1 MKKYK
6 MLFAG
11 ESWLTHN
18 MEVKGWDDF
27 SVGGYGTE
35 IGRIHAARDEFAA
48 ITHLPSHLVGEKFPS
63 TMEELKTYD
72 VVILSDVGANT
83 LLLHPLVFTQS
94 VRFPN
99 RLQLLADYVEQG
111 GALGMMG
118 GYMTFQGIGGK
129 GCYHGSPIE
138 KALPVDFLPYD
149 DRQEHPEGIDLK
161 VDPQRHPALKGLPE
175 EWPYLLG
182 YNKAVA
188 KPGAQVAVEYQ
199 GDPILS
205 FYEYGKGRS
214 FAWAS
219 DCAPHWMPPAFCEWE
234 YIHLFWKN
242 MIDWV
247 VQR

>member
-35 IGRIHAARDEFAA
+35 IDRIHAAMDEFAE

-129 GCYHGSPIE
+129 GCFVADNNLEILRE
-138 KALPVDFLPYD
+138 QR
-149 DRQEHPEGIDLK
+149 RQELETHLTAALELAKSCGLTRQDLK
-161 VDPQRHPALKGLPE
+161 QMLDLLSE
-175 EWPYLLG
+175 E
-182 YNKAVA
+182 
-188 KPGAQVAVEYQ
+188 ETT
-199 GDPILS
+199 
-205 FYEYGKGRS
+205 
-214 FAWAS
+214 
-219 DCAPHWMPPAFCEWE
+219 
-234 YIHLFWKN
+234 
-242 MIDWV
+242 
-247 VQR
+247 

>member
-35 IGRIHAARDEFAA
+35 IDRIHAAMDEFAE

-129 GCYHGSPIE
+129 G
-138 KALPVDFLPYD
+138 
-149 DRQEHPEGIDLK
+149 
-161 VDPQRHPALKGLPE
+161 
-175 EWPYLLG
+175 
-182 YNKAVA
+182 
-188 KPGAQVAVEYQ
+188 QVAGGQ
-199 GDPILS
+199 GVDAVSAVGVRLAAVLIIKAGAVDDDIRAVGIRKGADFGGDSHIHFRHIGGDQLVFFAVKPCTQRLTKMAVGTADPN
-205 FYEYGKGRS
+205 FEHCC
-214 FAWAS
+214 F
-219 DCAPHWMPPAFCEWE
+219 PPSGTG
-234 YIHLFWKN
+234 
-242 MIDWV
+242 
-247 VQR
+247 Q

>member
-35 IGRIHAARDEFAA
+35 IDRIHAAMDEFAE

-129 GCYHGSPIE
+129 GCFVAE
-138 KALPVDFLPYD
+138 KNL
-149 DRQEHPEGIDLK
+149 DLIREQK
-161 VDPQRHPALKGLPE
+161 LKELE
-175 EWPYLLG
+175 DHLD
-182 YNKAVA
+182 A
-188 KPGAQVAVEYQ
+188 AVELAAQ
-199 GDPILS
+199 CGVSALELMEMLRILLK
-205 FYEYGKGRS
+205 EEE
-214 FAWAS
+214 
-219 DCAPHWMPPAFCEWE
+219 PH
-234 YIHLFWKN
+234 
-242 MIDWV
+242 V
-247 VQR
+247 

>member
-35 IGRIHAARDEFAA
+35 IDRIHAAMDEFAE

-118 GYMTFQGIGGK
+118 GYMTFQASAARAATTVRPSRRHSRSIF
-129 GCYHGSPIE
+129 SPMTTGRSTR
-138 KALPVDFLPYD
+138 KAL
-149 DRQEHPEGIDLK
+149 I
-161 VDPQRHPALKGLPE
+161 
-175 EWPYLLG
+175 
-182 YNKAVA
+182 
-188 KPGAQVAVEYQ
+188 
-199 GDPILS
+199 
-205 FYEYGKGRS
+205 
-214 FAWAS
+214 
-219 DCAPHWMPPAFCEWE
+219 
-234 YIHLFWKN
+234 
-242 MIDWV
+242 
-247 VQR
+247 

>member
-35 IGRIHAARDEFAA
+35 IDRIHAAMDEFAE

-118 GYMTFQGIGGK
+118 G
-129 GCYHGSPIE
+129 
-138 KALPVDFLPYD
+138 
-149 DRQEHPEGIDLK
+149 
-161 VDPQRHPALKGLPE
+161 
-175 EWPYLLG
+175 
-182 YNKAVA
+182 
-188 KPGAQVAVEYQ
+188 
-199 GDPILS
+199 
-205 FYEYGKGRS
+205 
-214 FAWAS
+214 
-219 DCAPHWMPPAFCEWE
+219 
-234 YIHLFWKN
+234 
-242 MIDWV
+242 
-247 VQR
+247 

>member
-35 IGRIHAARDEFAA
+35 IDRIHAAMDEFAE

-83 LLLHPLVFTQS
+83 LLLPPLVFTQS

-99 RLQLLADYVEQG
+99 RLQLLAELARFARVGEVHDGV
-111 GALGMMG
+111 GAKVLGNLDLLPFLG
-118 GYMTFQGIGGK
+118 GIG
-129 GCYHGSPIE
+129 
-138 KALPVDFLPYD
+138 F
-149 DRQEHPEGIDLK
+149 
-161 VDPQRHPALKGLPE
+161 
-175 EWPYLLG
+175 
-182 YNKAVA
+182 VA
-188 KPGAQVAVEYQ
+188 RDAQV
-199 GDPILS
+199 
-205 FYEYGKGRS
+205 
-214 FAWAS
+214 
-219 DCAPHWMPPAFCEWE
+219 
-234 YIHLFWKN
+234 
-242 MIDWV
+242 
-247 VQR
+247 

>member
-35 IGRIHAARDEFAA
+35 IDRIHAAMDEFAE

-111 GALGMMG
+111 GRPGDDGRLHDLPGHRR
-118 GYMTFQGIGGK
+118 QGLLPRFAHREGTPGRF
-129 GCYHGSPIE
+129 SP
-138 KALPVDFLPYD
+138 L
-149 DRQEHPEGIDLK
+149 
-161 VDPQRHPALKGLPE
+161 
-175 EWPYLLG
+175 
-182 YNKAVA
+182 
-188 KPGAQVAVEYQ
+188 
-199 GDPILS
+199 
-205 FYEYGKGRS
+205 
-214 FAWAS
+214 
-219 DCAPHWMPPAFCEWE
+219 
-234 YIHLFWKN
+234 
-242 MIDWV
+242 
-247 VQR
+247 